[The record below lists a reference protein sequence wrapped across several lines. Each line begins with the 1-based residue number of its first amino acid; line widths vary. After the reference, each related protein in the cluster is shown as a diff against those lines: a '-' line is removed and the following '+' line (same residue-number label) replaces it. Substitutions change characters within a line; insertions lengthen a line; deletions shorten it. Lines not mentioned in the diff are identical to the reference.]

1 MRVLV
6 LEFHQES
13 NSFCPVTSTME
24 DYLRCSVLEGEEFR
38 EGVRDQALA
47 ANGMFDVLEAA
58 GAEIIPGYGMRSPA
72 GGTVEHQVF
81 THFLEKMHGY
91 LDRHLPLDGI
101 LVSLHGATQTT
112 GEDDACGVILEQLRS
127 RAGKDTVIAASLD
140 LHANVT
146 EKMHRSADFL
156 CGYLT
161 YPHVDVYETGVRAA
175 RLAVNAMRG
184 GKRMYVARACVPMIA
199 PACGY
204 TTNAAPLK
212 SVVDQAKALV
222 AEGVLAD
229 YSIFQMQ
236 PWLDV
241 KQGCGVVLAIGEDPD
256 AAASHAEAIAREVFA
271 LRDQMQ
277 PKLETVDEVIRMAE
291 KNDTGKP
298 IIAVD
303 FSDSTNAGAAG
314 DSAYILERILALRS
328 PVRAAHILIDRPA
341 VDAAFAAGVGAQIDV
356 TLGATKSTEITRPVP
371 VRARVRS
378 LHDGAFILE
387 GPSMRGV
394 PANVGKTALLTV
406 GNVDVVVCYAMA
418 STGDPQLYRHFGVE
432 PTLYQM
438 VVVKANTSYRA
449 AYEKM
454 AGKISVVDTKG
465 AATADLKSL
474 PFRHLTQNMYPF
486 DENAAFIENSVAVR
500 PAYTHT

>member
-1 MRVLV
+1 MKVLV

-24 DYLRCSVLEGEEFR
+24 DYLRCSVLEGEGFR

-47 ANGMFDVLEAA
+47 PNGMFDVLEQA

-72 GGTVEHQVF
+72 GGTVEHSVF
-81 THFLEKMHGY
+81 VHFLEKMHGL

-112 GEDDACGVILEQLRS
+112 QEDDACGVILEQLRA
-127 RAGKDTVIAASLD
+127 RAGEDTVIAASLD

-146 EKMHRSADFL
+146 QKMHRCADFL

-175 RLAVNAMRG
+175 TLAVNAMRG
-184 GKRMYVARACVPMIA
+184 GKQMHMARACVPMIA

-204 TTNAAPLK
+204 TTNSQPLLA
-212 SVVDQAKALV
+212 VVEKAKALV
-222 AEGVLAD
+222 SQGILAD
-229 YSIFQMQ
+229 YSIFHMQ

-241 KQGCGVVLAIGEDPD
+241 KEGCGVVLAIGED
-256 AAASHAEAIAREVFA
+256 AAAAARHSEDLAREVFA
-271 LRDQMQ
+271 LRKQMQ
-277 PKLETVDEVIRMAE
+277 PKLETVDEVIRLAE
-291 KNDTGKP
+291 KNDSGKP
-298 IIAVD
+298 IIVVD
-303 FSDSTNAGAAG
+303 FADSTNAGAAG
-314 DSAYILERILALRS
+314 DSAYVLERILALDS

-341 VDAAFAAGVGAQIDV
+341 VDAAFAAGVGAELDI
-356 TLGATKSTEITRPVP
+356 TLGGTRGAEMARPVA
-371 VRARVRS
+371 VHARVRS

-438 VVVKANTSYRA
+438 VTVKANTSYRA
-449 AYEKM
+449 AYEII
-454 AGKISVVDTKG
+454 AEKICVVDTQG
-465 AATADLKSL
+465 AATADLTSL
-474 PFRHLTQNMYPF
+474 PFRRLPKSMYPF
-486 DENAAFIENSVAVR
+486 DVDAEFVENCVTVR
-500 PAYTHT
+500 PVVTH